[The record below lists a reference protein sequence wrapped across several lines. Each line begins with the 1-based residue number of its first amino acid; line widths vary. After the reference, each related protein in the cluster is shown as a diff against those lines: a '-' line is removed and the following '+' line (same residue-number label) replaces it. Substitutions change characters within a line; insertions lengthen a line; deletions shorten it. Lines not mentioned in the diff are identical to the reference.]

1 MAPSKVWLV
10 TGASSGLGLAI
21 SVSALGAGH
30 KVLACART
38 PEKAAKDHPEVESL
52 GGKWLRLDVTS
63 ADVQQIVQT
72 AVEEEGRID
81 VLVNNAGYAAI
92 GSLEDSTSVYPL
104 RLKPYRPAA
113 PPGALAFNIGS
124 SCGLT

>member
-1 MAPSKVWLV
+1 MTPSAVWLV

-21 SVSALGAGH
+21 SVSALRAGH

-63 ADVQQIVQT
+63 SDAQQIVQK
-72 AVEEEGRID
+72 AVEDEGRID
-81 VLVNNAGYAAI
+81 VLVNNAGYALV
-92 GSLEDSTSVYPL
+92 GSIEDLTSVHPL
-104 RLKPYRPAA
+104 SPDCSAT
-113 PPGALAFNIGS
+113 I
-124 SCGLT
+124 C